1 MSTYEPLTIGNCRSL
16 RSLDSQKLRFC
27 LPVSLIV
34 RQKHMSRVQLVE
46 IDLRAITSAEEL
58 HSLLMESLN
67 FPGWYGANWDAFWD
81 AITGLVE
88 MPCTVRFLGWPQF
101 SQRLPREAV
110 LLKECLTEMQGEY
123 PQLASK
129 VVYA

>member
-1 MSTYEPLTIGNCRSL
+1 MP
-16 RSLDSQKLRFC
+16 
-27 LPVSLIV
+27 
-34 RQKHMSRVQLVE
+34 RVQLVE
-46 IDLRAITSAEEL
+46 IDLRAITCAEEL

-88 MPCTVRFLGWPQF
+88 MPYTVRFLGWPQF
-101 SQRLPREAV
+101 SQRLPHEAV
-110 LLKECLTEMQGEY
+110 LLQECLTEMQGEY
-123 PQLASK
+123 PQLASE

>member
-1 MSTYEPLTIGNCRSL
+1 
-16 RSLDSQKLRFC
+16 
-27 LPVSLIV
+27 
-34 RQKHMSRVQLVE
+34 MSRVQLLE

-67 FPGWYGANWDAFWD
+67 LPGWYGANWDAFWD

-88 MPCTVRFLGWPQF
+88 MPYTVRFLGWPQF

-110 LLKECLTEMQGEY
+110 LLKECPTEMQGEY

-129 VVYA
+129 VIYA